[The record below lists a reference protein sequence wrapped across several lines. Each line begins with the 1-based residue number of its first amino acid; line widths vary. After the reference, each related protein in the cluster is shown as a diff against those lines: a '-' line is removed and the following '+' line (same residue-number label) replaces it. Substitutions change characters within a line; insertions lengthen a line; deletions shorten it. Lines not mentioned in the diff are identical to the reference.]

1 MLSGDI
7 DDYESGNGDDD
18 VCQQWMVMV
27 MVMMMYYRGWSD
39 HFESNWG
46 RFIPGSGTGPQW
58 VLMLFLSVE
67 DKFHMLW

>member
-1 MLSGDI
+1 MI
-7 DDYESGNGDDD
+7 MT
-18 VCQQWMVMV
+18 VA

-46 RFIPGSGTGPQW
+46 GFIPGSGTGPQW